1 MSGWLRSRLPSRA
14 GALLALIVTLG
25 GLGALA
31 APAAWAACGQPVR
44 PGGTLTADY
53 GQDPLIDRLGLR
65 RAWELSTGRG
75 VTVAV
80 VDSGVD
86 ARHPKLAGAV
96 DPPLDFRASFT
107 SAAGYER
114 GPGTGDDCA
123 NHGTPIAG
131 LIAGRAAGDERVLG
145 VAPDARIA
153 PVRFDGALEQAPA
166 AMIADAI
173 RAGAD
178 RGRVL
183 NLSFAVPVDNPQ
195 IRDAVAYALSRDV
208 VVVAAAGNE
217 RRQQPGLTWY
227 PAAYD
232 GVLAVA
238 SVDPA
243 GQPAEDSN
251 RGPWVDI
258 GAPGVDLVS
267 LSAGGS
273 GFVSV
278 SGTSFATAVT
288 SGVAALVRA
297 RYPGLTGPEVV
308 ARIEGSAVSPTG
320 ARDERTGAGIIDVYR
335 ALTDVAP
342 QPPPAAAPNGDV
354 VRVLPVP
361 QAQPLLS
368 GSGTTATVVT
378 AVLLAT
384 ATVTL
389 VFGLAGRRIAARR
402 RGTGAPPHRPVAPVP
417 DGRPLGR

>member
-1 MSGWLRSRLPSRA
+1 VRRT
-14 GALLALIVTLG
+14 GALLALLALLC
-25 GLGALA
+25 GLSTTT
-31 APAAWAACGQPVR
+31 APVAWAACSQPAR
-44 PGGTLTADY
+44 PGGTLTADFR
-53 GQDPLIDRLGLR
+53 QDPLIDRLGLR

-96 DPPLDFRASFT
+96 AAPIDFRASYT
-107 SAAGYER
+107 SASGYEV
-114 GPGTGDDCA
+114 GPGTGEDCE

-145 VAPDARIA
+145 VAPDALVA

-178 RGRVL
+178 RGSVL
-183 NLSFAVPVDNPQ
+183 NLSFAVPVDNAQ
-195 IRDAVAYALSRDV
+195 IRAAVDYALDRDV

-217 RRQQPGLTWY
+217 RQKQPGLTWY
-227 PAAYD
+227 PAGYD

-251 RGPWVDI
+251 RGPWVDV
-258 GAPGVDLVS
+258 GAPGVGLVS
-267 LSAGGS
+267 VSAGGS

-278 SGTSFATAVT
+278 SGTSFATAVA

-297 RYPGLTGPEVV
+297 RFPGLTGPEVV
-308 ARIEGSAVSPTG
+308 ARIEGSALSPTG
-320 ARDERTGAGIIDVYR
+320 ARDERTGAGIIDTYR
-335 ALTDVAP
+335 ALSDVG
-342 QPPPAAAPNGDV
+342 PAAAVNPDAAPGTA

-361 QAQPLLS
+361 QEPPPLA
-368 GSGTTATVVT
+368 GIGMIAVVGMGI
-378 AVLLAT
+378 LLAV
-384 ATVTL
+384 AGVAAL
-389 VFGLAGRRIAARR
+389 FGGVWRR
-402 RGTGAPPHRPVAPVP
+402 RGDPPRPAASRAADPVRE
-417 DGRPLGR
+417 DLLGS